1 VSAGVLRRGFDGLR
15 FGPWRGHDGIAYLAP
30 TAGEPQPAAATV
42 RRVCELIAGAGY
54 RRVITAA
61 LDAKEAGAFLA
72 AGFDVREQLLVL
84 SRGLDGLPVTVDAPL
99 RRARR
104 SDRAAVLEVDRL
116 AFPTFWQLDQ
126 GGLDEALA
134 ATPSARFRV
143 GHTADNGRVVAYA
156 IWGRAGRRG
165 YLQRLAVDPA
175 VQRSGYGT
183 ALVVDGLR
191 WLRRHGGDLAVVNTQ
206 VENHEAIALYE
217 RLGFEVQPTGL
228 VVLQTD
234 LTP

>member
-1 VSAGVLRRGFDGLR
+1 VSAGLLRRGFDGLR
-15 FGPWRGHDGIAYLAP
+15 YGPWRGHDGIAYLAP

-42 RRVCELIAGAGY
+42 RRVCEQIAGAGY

-61 LDAKEAGAFLA
+61 LDANEAGAFLA
-72 AGFDVREQLLVL
+72 AGFGVREQLLVL
-84 SRGLDGLPVTVDAPL
+84 SRGLGELPIAGDVPL

-104 SDRAAVLEVDRL
+104 GDRLAVLEIDRL

-126 GGLDEALA
+126 GGLAEALA

-143 GHTADNGRVVAYA
+143 GHEPPTGRVVAYA

-175 VQRSGYGT
+175 VQRTGYGT
-183 ALVVDGLR
+183 GLVVDGLR
-191 WLRRHGGDLAVVNTQ
+191 WLRRHGGEVAVVNTQ
-206 VENHEAIALYE
+206 LENREAIALYE
-217 RLGFEVQPTGL
+217 RLGFEAQPTGL
-228 VVLQTD
+228 VVLETD